1 MHVTNK
7 QEWFSLVQASK
18 ELNHGSTYV
27 SVWLRRHP
35 DELPNEMIMETGR
48 VKLISKD
55 GIKWIK
61 QHTKKEDVLVSSNS
75 ANEDQHLKTAVLGD
89 FLSIIHFK
97 GWARGSLDQV
107 SF

>member
-1 MHVTNK
+1 MTNK

-18 ELNHGSTYV
+18 ELNRGNTYV

-75 ANEDQHLKTAVLGD
+75 ANEDQYLKKTVLGD
-89 FLSIIHFK
+89 ILSIIHFK
-97 GWARGSLDQV
+97 GRARGSLD
-107 SF
+107 

>member
-55 GIKWIK
+55 GLKWIK

-75 ANEDQHLKTAVLGD
+75 ANEDQHLKNTVLGD
-89 FLSIIHFK
+89 ILSNIHFK
-97 GWARGSLDQV
+97 GRARGSLD
-107 SF
+107 

>member
-75 ANEDQHLKTAVLGD
+75 ANEDQYLKKTVLGNI
-89 FLSIIHFK
+89 LSIIHFK
-97 GWARGSLDQV
+97 GRARGSLD
-107 SF
+107 